1 MIKEA
6 INRILE
12 LDEPHFNTINGDTYC
27 DRQLHRINNELR
39 ADSIGM
45 TSLSSLVDYI
55 KHNQELKDVPYIV
68 HIISPTEVRL
78 ISSLDYDR
86 KREVLAVVN
95 AELLEFQFN
104 REIERE
110 RFTIGVQSKF
120 VDEVVIDGE
129 PDDKALI
136 LKFAGTVKS
145 GTVAEYSD
153 DGVTQKAT
161 VKKGVSSMTEAIVPS
176 PCKLTPYRT
185 FIEVDQPTSEF
196 IFRLNEDRSGEITC
210 ALYEADGGAWRLT
223 ATESIKEYLKEEL
236 KNIAKPI
243 MIIS

>member
-12 LDEPHFNTINGDTYC
+12 LGEPHLNIINGDTYS
-27 DRQLHRINNELR
+27 DKQLHRINNELR
-39 ADSIGM
+39 AESIGM

-55 KHNQELKDVPYIV
+55 KCNQDLKDTPYIV

-95 AELLEFQFN
+95 AELPEFQFN
-104 REIERE
+104 REIEKE

-120 VDEVVIDGE
+120 VDGVVIDGK

-136 LKFAGTVKS
+136 LKFAGTVKN

-185 FIEVDQPTSEF
+185 FSEVAQPTSEF
-196 IFRLNEDRSGEITC
+196 IFRLNEDRNGEITC
-210 ALYEADGGAWRLT
+210 ALYEADGGAWKLDAKANIR
-223 ATESIKEYLKEEL
+223 SYLSEKLDNL
-236 KNIAKPI
+236 KNVLIV
-243 MIIS
+243 S